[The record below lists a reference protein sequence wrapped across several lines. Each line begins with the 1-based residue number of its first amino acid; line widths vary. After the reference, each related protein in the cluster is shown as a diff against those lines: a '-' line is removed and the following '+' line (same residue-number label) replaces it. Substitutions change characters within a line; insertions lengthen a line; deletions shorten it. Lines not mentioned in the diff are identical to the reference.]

1 MAAWVIPMPTR
12 PPLTPPIRAITKI
25 TLGSS
30 HYHNVLGPPMPNHS
44 SLLRRVSLR
53 TRIIGLITSLVV
65 AITLLL
71 SWVAS
76 REAAIQLEANI
87 GYSSADTAYQM
98 VDKLNRSMD
107 ARIKEVRLLLGIQEF
122 ADRTDRFS
130 VRAQLEHLQRNYDV
144 LSWIGVTDATGLV
157 VASTGGVLEGTSI
170 AQRPVFI
177 EGRQALWVGDV
188 HDAVMLA
195 QLLPNPTGE
204 PVQFV
209 DIAAPLYDQRGTFT
223 GVLGVHLSWEW
234 ATQVK
239 NSMFSPQLRAQQTEL
254 LLLSSQGRVILGPE
268 ELIGESLAFLE
279 NASDSP
285 TPAWSIETWPDGQ
298 RYVTGVAR
306 SQGFGDFPGLGWVA
320 VSRQPVTNAFAP
332 VEQLYELIL
341 GTGLLVALMFSIIG
355 WLVASRLVAPLTRLA
370 RAADNIQAA
379 THRGVITLETGSP
392 ELKRLSTSMRDMV
405 ERLIDQR
412 QTISRL
418 EDLANTD
425 PLTGLPNRAFLTQ
438 YLQHTLPDAHRQQ
451 QSVIVLLFDLDG
463 FKRVND
469 ELGHHAGDLLLIEI
483 TQRLKSTL
491 RSGDVV
497 ARLGGDEF
505 VMILKSTA
513 EHSAYLVTDV
523 GQRLLQRIATPV
535 LLPGGHRA
543 QVGCSLGAA
552 WWPQHGHDIEQVI
565 QLADIA
571 LYQAKNKGK
580 HRLVIYE
587 EAH

>member
-1 MAAWVIPMPTR
+1 MPAR
-12 PPLTPPIRAITKI
+12 C
-25 TLGSS
+25 
-30 HYHNVLGPPMPNHS
+30 

-53 TRIIGLITSLVV
+53 ARIIGLITSLVV

-76 REAAIQLEANI
+76 KEAAIQLETNI
-87 GYSSADTAYQM
+87 GYDSADTAYQM

-107 ARIKEVRLLLGIQEF
+107 ARIKEVRLLLGINEF
-122 ADRTDRFS
+122 ADHTNTLLM
-130 VRAQLEHLQRNYDV
+130 RAQLEHLQRNYDV
-144 LSWIGVTDATGLV
+144 VSWIGVTDASGTV
-157 VASTGGVLEGTSI
+157 VASTGGILEGSSI
-170 AQRPVFI
+170 AQRPVFT
-177 EGRQALWVGDV
+177 EGQNELWVGDV

-204 PVQFV
+204 PIQFV
-209 DIAAPLYDQRGTFT
+209 DIAAPLYNQRGTFT

-239 NSMFSPQLRAQQTEL
+239 NSMFSPKLREQQTDL
-254 LLLSSQGRVILGPE
+254 LLLSSQGTVLLGPD
-268 ELIGESLAFLE
+268 ELVGQPLAFIRTSSE
-279 NASDSP
+279 ST
-285 TPAWSIETWPDGQ
+285 TPEWFIETWPDGQ

-320 VSRQPVTNAFAP
+320 VSRQPVATAFAP
-332 VEQLYELIL
+332 VERLYEIIL
-341 GTGLLVALMFSIIG
+341 GTGLLVALLFSIIG
-355 WLVASRLVAPLTRLA
+355 WVVASRLVAPLTRLA
-370 RAADNIQAA
+370 RAADNIQTVTSRCAM
-379 THRGVITLETGSP
+379 TLETGSP

-425 PLTGLPNRAFLTQ
+425 PLTGLPNRAFLTH
-438 YLQHTLPDAHRQQ
+438 YLQHTLPEAERQQ

-505 VMILKSTA
+505 VMVLKSAPDNSTA
-513 EHSAYLVTDV
+513 LATEVS
-523 GQRLLQRIATPV
+523 QRLLKRIANPV
-535 LLPGGHRA
+535 VLPGNRQA

-552 WWPQHGHDIEQVI
+552 WWPQHGHDIEQVM

-571 LYQAKNKGK
+571 LYKAKSKGK
-580 HRLVIYE
+580 HRLVIYGE
-587 EAH
+587 PG

>member
-1 MAAWVIPMPTR
+1 MPAR
-12 PPLTPPIRAITKI
+12 C
-25 TLGSS
+25 
-30 HYHNVLGPPMPNHS
+30 

-53 TRIIGLITSLVV
+53 ARIIGLITSLVV

-76 REAAIQLEANI
+76 KEAAVQLEQHI
-87 GYSSADTAYQM
+87 GHDTADTAYQM

-107 ARIKEVRLLLGIQEF
+107 ARIKEVRLLLGINEF
-122 ADRTDRFS
+122 ADHTNTPLM
-130 VRAQLEHLQRNYDV
+130 RAQLEHLQRNYDV
-144 LSWIGVTDATGLV
+144 VSWIGVTDASGTV
-157 VASTGGVLEGTSI
+157 VASTGGILEGSSI

-177 EGRQALWVGDV
+177 EGQHGLWVGDV
-188 HDAVMLA
+188 HDAVMLS

-204 PVQFV
+204 PIQFV
-209 DIAAPLYDQRGTFT
+209 DIAAPLHNQRGEFT
-223 GVLGVHLSWEW
+223 GVLAVHLSWEW

-239 NSMFSPQLRAQQTEL
+239 NSMFSPKLREQQTDL
-254 LLLSSQGRVILGPE
+254 LLLSSQGTVIIGPAELLGQPLEFIHSSLGSTIPE
-268 ELIGESLAFLE
+268 
-279 NASDSP
+279 
-285 TPAWSIETWPDGQ
+285 WSIETWPDGQ

-306 SQGFGDFPGLGWVA
+306 SQGVGDFPGLGWIA
-320 VSRQPVTNAFAP
+320 VSRQPVITAFAP
-332 VEQLYELIL
+332 VERLYEIIL
-341 GTGLLVALMFSIIG
+341 GTGLLVALMFSIFG
-355 WLVASRLVAPLTRLA
+355 WIVASRLIAPLTRLA

-379 THRGVITLETGSP
+379 TNRSAMTLETGSP

-438 YLQHTLPDAHRQQ
+438 YLQHTLPEAERQQ

-469 ELGHHAGDLLLIEI
+469 ELGHHAGDLLLIEV

-505 VMILKSTA
+505 VMVLKSPD
-513 EHSAYLVTDV
+513 ESSAALATEVS
-523 GQRLLQRIATPV
+523 QRLLQRIASPV
-535 LLPGGHRA
+535 VLPGNQQA

-552 WWPQHGHDIEQVI
+552 WWPQHGHDIEQVM

-571 LYQAKNKGK
+571 LYKAKSKGK
-580 HRLVIYE
+580 HRLVIYGE
-587 EAH
+587 SS

>member
-1 MAAWVIPMPTR
+1 MPAR
-12 PPLTPPIRAITKI
+12 C
-25 TLGSS
+25 
-30 HYHNVLGPPMPNHS
+30 

-53 TRIIGLITSLVV
+53 ARIIGLITSLVV

-76 REAAIQLEANI
+76 KEAAIQLETNI
-87 GYSSADTAYQM
+87 GYDSADTAYQM

-107 ARIKEVRLLLGIQEF
+107 ARIKEVRLLLGINEF
-122 ADRTDRFS
+122 ADHTNTLLM
-130 VRAQLEHLQRNYDV
+130 RAQLEHLQRNYDV
-144 LSWIGVTDATGLV
+144 VSWIGVTDASGTV
-157 VASTGGVLEGTSI
+157 VASTGGILEGSSI
-170 AQRPVFI
+170 AQRPVFT
-177 EGRQALWVGDV
+177 EGQNGLWVGDV

-204 PVQFV
+204 PIQFV
-209 DIAAPLYDQRGTFT
+209 DIAAPLYNQRGTFT

-239 NSMFSPQLRAQQTEL
+239 NSMFSPKLREQQTDL
-254 LLLSSQGRVILGPE
+254 LLLSSQGTVLLGPD
-268 ELIGESLAFLE
+268 ELVGQPLAFIRTSSE
-279 NASDSP
+279 ST
-285 TPAWSIETWPDGQ
+285 TPEWFIETWPDGQ

-320 VSRQPVTNAFAP
+320 VSRQPVATAFAP
-332 VEQLYELIL
+332 VERLYEIIL
-341 GTGLLVALMFSIIG
+341 GTGLLVALLFSIIG
-355 WLVASRLVAPLTRLA
+355 WVVASRLVAPLTRLA
-370 RAADNIQAA
+370 RAADNIQTVTSRCAM
-379 THRGVITLETGSP
+379 TLETGSP

-438 YLQHTLPDAHRQQ
+438 YLQHTLPEAERQQ

-469 ELGHHAGDLLLIEI
+469 ELGHHAGDLLLIEV

-505 VMILKSTA
+505 VMVLKSPD
-513 EHSAYLVTDV
+513 ESSAALATEVS
-523 GQRLLQRIATPV
+523 QRLLQRIASPV
-535 LLPGGHRA
+535 VLPGNQQA

-552 WWPQHGHDIEQVI
+552 WWPQHGHDIEQVM

-571 LYQAKNKGK
+571 LYKAKSKGK
-580 HRLVIYE
+580 HRLVIYGE
-587 EAH
+587 SS